1 MSTNRRI
8 YLDFNATAPMIP
20 QARAA
25 IEAALAIT
33 GNPSSIHAEGRAA
46 RHVIEGARDRVAR
59 LVARPRE
66 QLVFTSGGSE
76 ANALGVRML
85 AAAVVQRGLPRV
97 VAASPLDH
105 PSLRGAV
112 AALGWPIVP
121 LGEPA
126 GLVAL
131 AWVNHELGT
140 LADPAILTRARAAG
154 ALIHVDAVQAAG
166 KLPLALD
173 VDALAIS
180 AHKLGGPQGVG
191 AVVLAP
197 SVDAAAGP
205 DAGHQERGRRPG
217 TENTPGIAGFGAAA
231 EAADPAAWPAIA
243 ALGERLEA
251 GLVALGARIHGAAH
265 PRVGGTINAAF
276 AGAAGEAVVIALDLA
291 GIAVSTGAACTSGSV
306 QPSAVLLA
314 LGYPE
319 AQAREAIRFSL
330 GRSTTADDIDRV
342 LAVLPGL
349 VARARQH
356 R

>member
-131 AWVNHELGT
+131 AWVNH
-140 LADPAILTRARAAG
+140 
-154 ALIHVDAVQAAG
+154 
-166 KLPLALD
+166 
-173 VDALAIS
+173 
-180 AHKLGGPQGVG
+180 
-191 AVVLAP
+191 
-197 SVDAAAGP
+197 
-205 DAGHQERGRRPG
+205 
-217 TENTPGIAGFGAAA
+217 
-231 EAADPAAWPAIA
+231 
-243 ALGERLEA
+243 
-251 GLVALGARIHGAAH
+251 
-265 PRVGGTINAAF
+265 
-276 AGAAGEAVVIALDLA
+276 
-291 GIAVSTGAACTSGSV
+291 
-306 QPSAVLLA
+306 
-314 LGYPE
+314 
-319 AQAREAIRFSL
+319 
-330 GRSTTADDIDRV
+330 
-342 LAVLPGL
+342 
-349 VARARQH
+349 
-356 R
+356 